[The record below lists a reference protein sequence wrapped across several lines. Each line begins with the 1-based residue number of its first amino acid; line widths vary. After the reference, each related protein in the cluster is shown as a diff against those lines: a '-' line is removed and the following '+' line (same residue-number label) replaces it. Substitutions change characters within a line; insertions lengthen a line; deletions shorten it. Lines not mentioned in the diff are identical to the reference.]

1 MPARILTPVEEV
13 RLARRIERGD
23 AAARDEMV
31 ARNLPLVRSLA
42 ARFIGRGVP
51 FDDLV
56 QEGSVG
62 LVLAVERFDHRRGLK
77 FSTYAAWWIH
87 RSLMDAVAAG
97 RAIRIPSSARQQ
109 MAAIR
114 RAEDELRRVAASPA
128 TDAAI
133 AHRAGLSERTVRAL
147 RVVPQVSV
155 SLDQP
160 AGDDGAPLG
169 ELIADGDAPDLD
181 ERAERDETSRRVRSL
196 VGVLPA
202 RHRAVLLHRYGL
214 GGHSVESHAEIAA
227 RIGVGKER
235 SRQLEQQALY
245 WLRKLGDGLPPAP
258 RSAATVRAQR
268 VSAPSARRIAADGV
282 RSWPPTSA
290 RDVAGR
296 PDERRRL
303 VPVSCHRPERLSGL
317 VSAPPTTPSRVTR
330 DHTSERAADESCH
343 VHV

>member
-42 ARFIGRGVP
+42 ARYIGRGVP
-51 FDDLV
+51 FEDLV

-77 FSTYAAWWIH
+77 FSTYAVWWIH

-109 MAAIR
+109 IAAIR
-114 RAEDELRRVAASPA
+114 RAEDELRRVAATPA

-133 AHRAGLSERTVRAL
+133 AHRAGVSERTVRAL
-147 RVVPQVSV
+147 RVIPQVSL

-169 ELIADGDAPDLD
+169 ELIADGDAPDLA

-235 SRQLEQQALY
+235 SRQLEQQALH
-245 WLRKLGDGLPPAP
+245 WLRKLGDGLPP
-258 RSAATVRAQR
+258 AATVRAQR

-282 RSWPPTSA
+282 RSWPPTSPA
-290 RDVAGR
+290 RR
-296 PDERRRL
+296 RRTTDERRHL
-303 VPVSCHRPERLSGL
+303 VPVPCHRPERLSGL
-317 VSAPPTTPSRVTR
+317 VSAPPITPSAVTR
-330 DHTSERAADESCH
+330 DTTSERAADESCH
-343 VHV
+343 VHA